1 MSLKFINDGEC
12 NRLPPANVFAAACTA
27 DDEFVLDER
36 EFFIDMI
43 VVELAVV
50 AETLRRLCARRE
62 DLLSPFELRIFET
75 GEMMVVVVEDVTW
88 LLVEVRIG
96 EVMMEFIE

>member
-1 MSLKFINDGEC
+1 MKFINDGEC
-12 NRLPPANVFAAACTA
+12 DRLAVH
-27 DDEFVLDER
+27 EFVLDER

-62 DLLSPFELRIFET
+62 DFVSPFELRIFET
-75 GEMMVVVVEDVTW
+75 GEMMVLVEDVTW
-88 LLVEVRIG
+88 LLVMI
-96 EVMMEFIE
+96 EFIE